1 VKEMP
6 MSERSQDKAG
16 AHRRLI
22 TRLEQQAEDVRRLTA
37 GLDDEQLSRRT
48 VPAKWSLK
56 ELVCHLGRIQDVFD
70 ARVAA
75 MVGQEQPAIASYE
88 PEDDPDFEGLTRRP
102 ASACLQDFFSGRDR
116 LFARLEALGPEQWH
130 RSGRHPEYPNY
141 DVHFAVEYM
150 AHHEAHHIYQMY
162 QRRAP
167 LGRLPHH

>member
-1 VKEMP
+1 